1 MSSVDDPSDFSH
13 GESDPALDSNAPS
26 SSPAS
31 PEPAPLEAAILSY
44 ESTPSQNYE
53 TGTGQMPPGVPQG
66 PGPAGQF
73 QPHSPIDPDLRVPW
87 GWLDLLLLVV
97 VWFGATLGA
106 TILLAILFAA
116 RGMPFGE
123 IQHSPRDLGLFVVVD
138 QLIVSVF
145 VLIYLWL
152 QARVRFN
159 SPFWRTLG
167 WRRLE
172 TGERP
177 RGATYLKFIGL
188 GVFLALAVQA
198 VSAAFPAKSKLPI
211 ENLLQN
217 RQAALA
223 LMIMSVVLAPVVEET
238 VFRGYI
244 YPVVARSFGVA
255 AGIIGTGTVFGLL
268 HAEQLWGG
276 WAQIA
281 LLVIVG
287 IVFTWVRAV
296 KRTVFASY
304 LLHVS
309 YNSVL
314 FVGYLISI
322 SGLRSLI
329 HR

>member
-1 MSSVDDPSDFSH
+1 MSLPDDPRDFFH
-13 GESDPALDSNAPS
+13 EESDPAPDPNAS
-26 SSPAS
+26 SSPSS
-31 PEPAPLEAAILSY
+31 PGSVPLEGAILSY
-44 ESTPSQNYE
+44 ESTPNRSFDA
-53 TGTGQMPPGVPQG
+53 GPARLPPGVAPQG
-66 PGPAGQF
+66 IGPGSQF
-73 QPHSPIDPDLRVPW
+73 QPPIDPDLRVPW

-106 TILLAILFAA
+106 TILLAILFAS
-116 RGMPFGE
+116 RGVPFGE

-145 VLIYLWL
+145 VLLYLWL
-152 QARVRFN
+152 QARIRFN
-159 SPFWRTLG
+159 APFWRRLG
-167 WRRLE
+167 WRPLK
-172 TGERP
+172 TDERSRMP
-177 RGATYLKFIGL
+177 TYLGFIGF

-198 VSAAFPAKSKLPI
+198 VSAVFPAKTKLPI
-211 ENLLQN
+211 ENFLQN

-223 LMIMSVVLAPVVEET
+223 LMMMSVVLAPVVEET

-281 LLVIVG
+281 LLVAVG